1 MTAVALGL
9 TLLEPTASFLSQ
21 PRVLRRH
28 EPSRGSSSRT
38 TGFRLKAAVAL
49 EDVMIVMNGLP
60 GAMGLEVAA
69 ACRIWTAYPKGQ
81 DTREFKRESEEKEK
95 KNYRDPYR
103 KPHIE
108 NPTLAISAL
117 K

>member
-69 ACRIWTAYPKGQ
+69 ACRRRGFQ
-81 DTREFKRESEEKEK
+81 
-95 KNYRDPYR
+95 
-103 KPHIE
+103 
-108 NPTLAISAL
+108 LAPVALGGTPFEPLKALLEPFSAPL
-117 K
+117 LGNKDRIMLWFCA

>member
-38 TGFRLKAAVAL
+38 TGFRLKAAVAP

-69 ACRIWTAYPKGQ
+69 ACRRRGFQLAPVALPQEAPDGGRKG
-81 DTREFKRESEEKEK
+81 RRPLHEWERC
-95 KNYRDPYR
+95 
-103 KPHIE
+103 
-108 NPTLAISAL
+108 
-117 K
+117 